1 MEKSIERA
9 YELVS
14 EENLKDVAGIG
25 KVYRHK
31 KTGARL
37 AVVKNEDK
45 NKVFY
50 IGFRTPPKDSTG
62 VAHIVEHT
70 VLCGSERYPA
80 KDPFVELAKGSLN
93 TFLNAMTYPDKTI
106 YPVAS
111 ENNKDFM
118 NLIKVYMDAV
128 LKPNIYNEKKIF
140 MQEGWHYELEDKD
153 SPLGI
158 NGVVYNEM
166 KGAYSSPD
174 DVFYREIQRHLLSG
188 TAYGFDSG
196 GDPDEIPMLTYEDY
210 IDFHRTYYHPS
221 NSYIY
226 LYGDMDVEEKLL
238 WLDEEYLGK
247 YDALS
252 VDSEIKPRAPFKEIK
267 TIKEKYP
274 ISEEDEQ
281 ESKTYLSYNLGIKD
295 TVDSESSVA
304 FSMLEYV
311 LLSSPA
317 APLKKALLDKG
328 IGDDVFGGY
337 EGDILSTYFTIAV
350 KNADSEMEEEFLK
363 TIRDVLEE
371 QVKNGIDK
379 KALLAALNSYEFR
392 YREGDYGRTPKGLVY
407 GIGLLESWLYDDEM
421 VFTYLHQTEIFNKLR
436 EKIATGYFEGLIRD
450 YLLDNK
456 NGTVLV
462 LEPEKGLLAKKEKE
476 HKEKLSEYKNSLST
490 EQIEELVNET
500 KALGKYQEE
509 EDSQEILSKIPRLRK
524 EDLDRKM
531 PPFYNEEMEID
542 GKKLIFHR
550 LMTNEIAYLRICY
563 PVDEW
568 IGYASHISLL
578 LTLLGYMDCE
588 HYSLMEISNETDIY
602 TGGIHAGLLVYA
614 KKADCHNMGVY
625 VQVGSSFL
633 YKNMEKALELMKETV
648 AFTHLWD
655 EKRLKEVIT
664 ETRTRL
670 QMNLPSH
677 GNVVA
682 ANRVSSYFS
691 EVARTG
697 EYVSGREYY
706 HFLLD
711 LEKNFEERKE
721 GLIGTLR
728 KLTEEIFT
736 REDYII
742 SFAAEKEGLD
752 KFYKTFGAYRLTKG
766 EKEKLRIANE
776 ISNVSLPPVEKK
788 NEGFKTS
795 GQVQFVARGACY
807 ADMGYRYSGSMQV
820 LKNILDYDYL
830 WNNVRVKQGAYGC
843 SCQFTRDGRGLFVSY
858 RDPNL
863 EKTDEIY
870 KNTYK
875 FLEDFTADED
885 DMTKYLIGTVSD
897 MTADRTPSAKA
908 YRSFLFYLS
917 GLSVEQREKEWEEM
931 FLTTKEDIIGFAPM
945 VKKITEAGYFC
956 VVGNEDRIEESREMF
971 LNTERLI

>member
-1 MEKSIERA
+1 MEQSVLNA
-9 YELVS
+9 YELIN
-14 EENLKDVAGIG
+14 EEELKDVAGLG

-37 AVVKNEDK
+37 AIIQNEDK

-70 VLCGSERYPA
+70 VLCGSKNYPA

-111 ENNKDFM
+111 ENDKDFM
-118 NLIKVYMDAV
+118 NLIRVYMDAV
-128 LKPNIYNEKKIF
+128 FNPNIYSEKKIF
-140 MQEGWHYELEDKD
+140 MQEGWHYELKDKD
-153 SPLGI
+153 SPLAI

-174 DVFYREIQRHLLSG
+174 DVFYREIQRHLLEG
-188 TAYGFDSG
+188 TAYGYDSG
-196 GDPDEIPMLTYEDY
+196 GDPDEIPQLSYDEY
-210 IDFHRTYYHPS
+210 IEFHRTYYHPS

-226 LYGDMDVEEKLL
+226 LYGDMDFEEKLL

-247 YDALS
+247 YEALS
-252 VDSEIKPRAPFKEIK
+252 VDSRILPRKPFSEIK
-267 TIKEKYP
+267 TIREKYP
-274 ISEEDEQ
+274 ISDEESTEN
-281 ESKTYLSYNLGIKD
+281 KTYLSYNLGIKN
-295 TVDSESSVA
+295 TVDSESPTA

-311 LLSSPA
+311 LLTSPA

-337 EGDILSTYFTIAV
+337 EGGILSTYFTVAV
-350 KNADSEMEEEFLK
+350 KNADSEMEDEFVK
-363 TIRDVLEE
+363 TIREVLEE
-371 QVKNGIDK
+371 QIKDGLDK
-379 KALLAALNSYEFR
+379 KALLASLNSYEFR

-407 GIGLLESWLYDDEM
+407 GIGLLDSWLYDDDM
-421 VFTYLHQTEIFNKLR
+421 VFTYIKQSEVFDSLR
-436 EKIATGYFEGLIRD
+436 EKIDTDYFEGLIRE
-450 YLLDNK
+450 YLLENK
-456 NGTVLV
+456 NGTILA
-462 LEPEKGLLAKKEKE
+462 LEPEQGLAAKKEKE
-476 HKEKLSEYKNSLST
+476 LKEKLSEYKNSLSDAR
-490 EQIEELVNET
+490 IEELVNQT
-500 KALGKYQEE
+500 QALWRYQEE
-509 EDSQEILSKIPRLRK
+509 EDSQEILNKIPRLKK
-524 EDLDRKM
+524 EDLDRTM
-531 PPFYNEEMEID
+531 PPFYNEEMELD

-550 LMTNEIAYLRICY
+550 LRTNGIAYLRICY
-563 PVDEW
+563 PVDKW
-568 IGYASHISLL
+568 IGYASHLSLL
-578 LTLLGYMDCE
+578 FTLLGYMDCE

-602 TGGIHAGLLVYA
+602 TGGISTGFLVYA
-614 KKADCHNMGVY
+614 RHADCHKMGAY
-625 VQVGSSFL
+625 AQVGASFL
-633 YKNMEKALELMKETV
+633 YKNMEKALELMKETI
-648 AFTHLWD
+648 AFTHIGD

-664 ETRTRL
+664 ETRTRI
-670 QMNLPSH
+670 QMNLPSY

-697 EYVSGREYY
+697 EYISGREYY

-711 LEKNFEERKE
+711 LEKNFEERKGE
-721 GLIGTLR
+721 LIGTLK
-728 KLTEEIFT
+728 KLTEEIYSQ
-736 REDYII
+736 EDYII
-742 SFAAEKEGLD
+742 SFAAEEEGLNIFRE
-752 KFYKTFGAYRLTKG
+752 KFGAYKLTDE
-766 EKEKLRIANE
+766 EKKQFNAPKVLSERE
-776 ISNVSLPPVEKK
+776 LPAVEKK

-807 ADMGYRYSGSMQV
+807 TDLGYSYSGSMQV

-843 SCQFTRDGRGLFVSY
+843 SCQFTRDGRGFFVSY
-858 RDPNL
+858 RDPGL
-863 EKTDEIY
+863 EGTDGIY
-870 KNTYK
+870 QNTYK
-875 FLEDFTADED
+875 FLEEFTADED

-917 GLSVEQREKEWEEM
+917 GLSIEEREREWEEM
-931 FLTTKEDIIGFAPM
+931 FATTREDIRGFAPM
-945 VKKITEAGYFC
+945 VQAITQAGYFC
-956 VVGNEDRIEESREMF
+956 VVGNEDRIEESRELF
-971 LNTERLI
+971 LNTERLL

>member
-1 MEKSIERA
+1 MEKSVLKA
-9 YELVS
+9 YELIR
-14 EENLKDVAGIG
+14 EENLKDAGGLG
-25 KVYRHK
+25 KVYRHR

-37 AVVKNEDK
+37 AVVENEDK

-111 ENNKDFM
+111 ENDKDFM
-118 NLIKVYMDAV
+118 NLIRVYMDAV
-128 LKPNIYNEKKIF
+128 FHPNIYNEKKIF
-140 MQEGWHYELEDKD
+140 MQEGWHYELKDKD
-153 SPLGI
+153 SPLEI

-174 DVFYREIQRHLLSG
+174 DVFYREIQRHLLAD

-196 GDPDEIPMLTYEDY
+196 GDPDEIPKLTYEDY

-226 LYGDMDVEEKLL
+226 LYGDMDFEEKLL

-247 YDALS
+247 YDALF
-252 VDSEIKPRAPFKEIK
+252 VDSKIRPREPYSDIE
-267 TIKEKYP
+267 TVRENYP
-274 ISEEDEQ
+274 VSEEDSLEN
-281 ESKTYLSYNLGIKD
+281 KTYLSYNLGIKN
-295 TVDSESSVA
+295 TVDSESSIA

-311 LLSSPA
+311 LLTSPA

-350 KNADSEMEEEFLK
+350 KNADIKMQDEFIK
-363 TIRDVLEE
+363 TIREVLDG

-407 GIGLLESWLYDDEM
+407 GIGLLESWLYDDDM
-421 VFTYLHQTEIFNKLR
+421 VFTYLHQSEIFDKLR
-436 EKIATGYFEGLIRD
+436 DKISTGYFEGLIKD

-456 NGTVLV
+456 NGNILI
-462 LEPEKGLLAKKEKE
+462 LEPEKGLLAKREGE
-476 HKEKLSEYKNSLST
+476 LKEKLSEYKNSLEK
-490 EQIEELVNET
+490 EQIEELISET
-500 KALGKYQEE
+500 KALRRYQEE
-509 EDSQEILSKIPRLRK
+509 EDSQEIIEKIPRLKK

-550 LMTNEIAYLRICY
+550 LMTNGIAYIRICY
-563 PVDEW
+563 PVEKW
-568 IGYASHISLL
+568 MGYAKHLSLL

-602 TGGIHAGLLVYA
+602 TGGINTGFLVYA
-614 KKADCHNMGVY
+614 KHADCHNMGAY

-648 AFTHLWD
+648 AFTHIWD

-664 ETRTRL
+664 ETRTRI
-670 QMNLPSH
+670 QMSLPSH

-697 EYVSGREYY
+697 EHISGREYY

-711 LEKNFEERKE
+711 LEKNFDKRKE
-721 GLIGTLR
+721 ELIGTLR
-728 KLTEEIFT
+728 KLTEEIFSQ
-736 REDYII
+736 EDYII
-742 SFAAEKEGLD
+742 SFAADEEGLNV
-752 KFYKTFGAYRLTKG
+752 FRRTFGAYKLTDEEREKLKF
-766 EKEKLRIANE
+766 EKE
-776 ISNVSLPPVEKK
+776 ISDISLPPVKKK

-807 ADMGYRYSGSMQV
+807 RDMGYRYSGSMQV

-843 SCQFTRDGRGLFVSY
+843 SCQFTRDGRGIFVSY

-870 KNTYK
+870 KNAYK
-875 FLEDFTADED
+875 FLENFTAEEE

-917 GLSVEQREKEWEEM
+917 GLTVEEREKEWEEM
-931 FLTTKEDIIGFAPM
+931 FLTTKDDIIGFAPM

-956 VVGNEDRIEESREMF
+956 VVGNEDRIEESRDMF